1 MYRVVSSVTEYKKF
15 VPWCVDSHVLLSQPR
30 YMEAEL
36 SVGFQLFS
44 ERYLSRVTLEPGT
57 RVIARARDTQ
67 LFSHLTNEWHF
78 SPGPTT
84 ASTWLTF
91 SVDFQFRSVL
101 YSQAAS
107 VFFDEVVAKMVG
119 AFEKRCAAVW
129 EAERAQRNA
138 AAVAPARAS
147 DGSEGVG
154 GGLVDGREAARAASV
169 ASPAGEGWR
178 PTAAAETR
186 RGAPSSSTAHAQA
199 TAGML
204 SPSVPRPLARA
215 GAGAGAGGPPASL
228 RDALVGVRGS
238 PDKKRPPPPPPP
250 STIIW

>member
-1 MYRVVSSVTEYKKF
+1 MRLHASTPFHQFVRLTHTPSHAPPARSFPPDHVYRVVSSVTEYKKF
-15 VPWCVDSHVLLSQPR
+15 VPWCVDSHVILSQPR
-30 YMEAEL
+30 YIEAEL

-57 RVIARARDTQ
+57 CVIARARDTQ

-107 VFFDEVVAKMVG
+107 VFLDEVVLKMVG
-119 AFEKRCAAVW
+119 AFEKRCATVW

-138 AAVAPARAS
+138 AEGAAAHACG
-147 DGSEGVG
+147 GSEGV
-154 GGLVDGREAARAASV
+154 ARSQV
-169 ASPAGEGWR
+169 
-178 PTAAAETR
+178 
-186 RGAPSSSTAHAQA
+186 HAQA
-199 TAGML
+199 AAGALM
-204 SPSVPRPLARA
+204 PAVPRTLV
-215 GAGAGAGGPPASL
+215 GAGAGPGPGGPRAPTSL
-228 RDALVGVRGS
+228 RVGSLVGVRS